1 MKKKAKP
8 KARYA
13 DHKLYGPGEILSVR
27 ELDAGGGVFVA
38 DVKFEDATRTIRLL
52 PEYWRSGILRLIP
65 KRKRKALAKPSSV
78 TVQVG
83 AA

>member
-1 MKKKAKP
+1 MPLKP
-8 KARYA
+8 KPVLRIA
-13 DHKLYGPGEILSVR
+13 DHIWFGPGQILSVR